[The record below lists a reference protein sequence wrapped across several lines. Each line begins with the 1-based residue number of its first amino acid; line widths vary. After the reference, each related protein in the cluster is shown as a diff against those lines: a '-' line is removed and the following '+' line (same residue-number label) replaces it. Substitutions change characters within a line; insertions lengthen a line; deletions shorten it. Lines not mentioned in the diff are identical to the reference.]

1 MVWFSGEVLTSEM
14 IFENVL
20 NCTLLLMKG
29 ARFRGKSD
37 VFSPEMQVI
46 EYVYL
51 SNIRRY
57 CIYAKYIMN
66 VHVRMWLIVS
76 VFSNILCAFSIHI
89 A

>member
-37 VFSPEMQVI
+37 VFHQRCRLLNTFI
-46 EYVYL
+46 YLIYVG
-51 SNIRRY
+51 
-57 CIYAKYIMN
+57 IYAKYIMN

>member
-1 MVWFSGEVLTSEM
+1 
-14 IFENVL
+14 
-20 NCTLLLMKG
+20 MKG

-51 SNIRRY
+51 SNIG
-57 CIYAKYIMN
+57 IYAKYIMN